1 MAAIVG
7 ASPLDAA
14 ERHEVKQPHFGNVL
28 FEYFQEHYF
37 SSLTSLMTEQHFARL
52 GPHAD
57 EAELLRGGILLSY
70 GSHEEA
76 GRIFERLIAEG
87 APPAV
92 RDRAWFYLAK
102 IRYQRGY
109 IEQAEDAIARIAG
122 PLPGELEDERRVLH
136 AYLLIQ
142 RQQYKEAIEML
153 QRVPPRSPWAVY
165 GRYNLGVALIKAGE
179 RESGVRLLEEL
190 GKTPAQGDELATL
203 KDKANVALAYS
214 FLQEEQGAR
223 ARPYLERV
231 RLHGLLSNK
240 ALLGMGW
247 AHTTQGEHQRALVPW
262 VELADRNAV
271 DAAVQESLLAVPY
284 AFGKLGAYR
293 QSLERYEAAL
303 EIYTRE
309 SARLDEAIAAIRA
322 GKLVENILRANP
334 ADEAGWFFRMRHP
347 PDAPE
352 ARYLTELLASHAFQE
367 ALKNYRDLRFLQQN
381 LDNWEGKLTSYH
393 DMVATRRQAYAE
405 RLPRALS
412 RERTLDV
419 QRLHAAREEYSAE
432 LARIER
438 DGDAAALAND
448 KEKALLERLGRVE
461 RALGS
466 AGDAEARDK
475 HRRYRGLLAWDLSSQ
490 YSARLWEAKKGMQ
503 QIDVL
508 LGEVSGRR
516 ETLERAQID
525 APQSFEAF
533 TGRIETQRRR
543 IVQLRPGVDAVA
555 RAQEQHLAE
564 LAADELTLQRE
575 RIAAYVTQ
583 ARFAVAQIYDQ
594 AVRAEETKQ

>member
-1 MAAIVG
+1 
-7 ASPLDAA
+7 L
-14 ERHEVKQPHFGNVL
+14 N
-28 FEYFQEHYF
+28 
-37 SSLTSLMTEQHFARL
+37 
-52 GPHAD
+52 
-57 EAELLRGGILLSY
+57 
-70 GSHEEA
+70 
-76 GRIFERLIAEG
+76 
-87 APPAV
+87 
-92 RDRAWFYLAK
+92 
-102 IRYQRGY
+102 
-109 IEQAEDAIARIAG
+109 
-122 PLPGELEDERRVLH
+122 
-136 AYLLIQ
+136 
-142 RQQYKEAIEML
+142 
-153 QRVPPRSPWAVY
+153 
-165 GRYNLGVALIKAGE
+165 
-179 RESGVRLLEEL
+179 
-190 GKTPAQGDELATL
+190 
-203 KDKANVALAYS
+203 
-214 FLQEEQGAR
+214 
-223 ARPYLERV
+223 
-231 RLHGLLSNK
+231 GLLSNK

-405 RLPRALS
+405 RLPRVLS

-419 QRLHAAREEYSAE
+419 QRLHAARDEYSAE

-466 AGDAEARDK
+466 AGDVLYRDVRMSQAQDAQERPEARDK

-490 YSARLWEAKKGMQ
+490 YSARLWEAKKGMK
-503 QIDVL
+503 QIDTL
-508 LGEVSGRR
+508 LGEVGGRR
-516 ETLERAQID
+516 EVLERAQVE

-543 IVQLRPGVDAVA
+543 IGELRPGVDAVA

-564 LAADELTLQRE
+564 LAADELTRQRE